1 MVSTLVSVHEILA
14 WVVIFA
20 TGLAGSW
27 ATLAHW
33 RESLR
38 TQALWLSQ
46 HVAHALVVLQVV
58 VGTMIVGLSDVEPD
72 QTHMFYG
79 FLTFVGVG
87 LIIGYRHLSAYRYLL
102 YGLGGL
108 FVMGL
113 SIRALLLPG
122 LVS

>member
-1 MVSTLVSVHEILA
+1 MTAALRSIHEVLA

-20 TGLAGSW
+20 TGGAGAW
-27 ATLAHW
+27 ATGAHW
-33 RESLR
+33 MPALR
-38 TQALWLSQ
+38 TRTLWLAQ
-46 HVAHALVVLQVV
+46 HVSHFLVVLQVV
-58 VGTMIVGLSDVEPD
+58 VGTAIVATTDVEPG

-122 LVS
+122 LAS

>member
-1 MVSTLVSVHEILA
+1 MISTLVTVHEVLA

-20 TGLAGSW
+20 TGFAGAW
-27 ATLAHW
+27 ATTAHW
-33 RESLR
+33 VDAARAPL
-38 TQALWLSQ
+38 LWVAQ
-46 HVAHALVVLQVV
+46 HVAHGLVVSQVV
-58 VGTMIVGLSDVEPD
+58 VGSMIVGLGDIEPD

-87 LIIGYRHLSAYRYLL
+87 LIIGYRHLSEYRYLL

-113 SIRALLLPG
+113 SIRALLLDG
-122 LVS
+122 LAG

>member
-1 MVSTLVSVHEILA
+1 MISTLTSVHEVLA
-14 WVVIFA
+14 WVVIVA
-20 TGLAGSW
+20 TGMAGAW

-33 RESLR
+33 LEPLR
-38 TQALWLSQ
+38 SRALWLAQ
-46 HVAHALVVLQVV
+46 HFAHSMVVLQVV
-58 VGTMIVGLSDVEPD
+58 VGSMIVGFSDVEPD

-102 YGLGGL
+102 FGLGGL

-113 SIRALLLPG
+113 SIRALTLPG
-122 LVS
+122 VAS